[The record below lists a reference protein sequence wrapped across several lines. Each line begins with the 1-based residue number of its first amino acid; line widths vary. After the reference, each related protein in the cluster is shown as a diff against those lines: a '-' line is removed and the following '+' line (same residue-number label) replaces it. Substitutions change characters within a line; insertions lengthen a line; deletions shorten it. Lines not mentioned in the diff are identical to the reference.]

1 MVVLLGAA
9 WTLDSYIPLTDDQ
22 VISYWAGL
30 TEIERIE
37 EIKKLDNIE
46 HAIPEINLP
55 VPIAILVGRDLHI
68 VYKSGD
74 KAVGFFDIS
83 IAGELA
89 YRVELEPVYEKNF
102 VPFDWQSR
110 FMWMAAGIVAGGVAG
125 YYVSG
130 FF

>member
-1 MVVLLGAA
+1 M
-9 WTLDSYIPLTDDQ
+9 
-22 VISYWAGL
+22 SYWAGL
-30 TEIERIE
+30 TEVERIN
-37 EIKKLDNIE
+37 EIRKLDNIE

-55 VPIAILVGRDLHI
+55 IPIAILVGRDLHI

-74 KAVGFFDIS
+74 QAVGFFDIS

-102 VPFDWQSR
+102 VPIDWQSR
-110 FMWMAAGIVAGGVAG
+110 FMWFAAGIVTGGVAVG
-125 YYVSG
+125 YVGYSISA